1 MLASL
6 TAFLCNWWVIALGTA
21 ALLDVLR
28 RLLRR
33 RHSFHGKHVLI
44 TGGSSGIG
52 KALAAEFLACGARVT
67 LLARTEA
74 KLKEAVADLELP
86 PRKLKPQP
94 THARD
99 PHGGLPQVRYEVASI
114 SDEAALTA
122 AVARAA
128 VKYGPIDV
136 LVANAGTA
144 APGLFLEM
152 PTSTYQQQMDLNYM
166 GTLKSL
172 KAVIPEMVER
182 RRGHV
187 IIVSSAVSA
196 VSFLGY
202 SSYAPTKHALRGLAD
217 ALRNELLGLGIA
229 VQIAYPPDT
238 DTPGYKH
245 ENETKPPEVR
255 PHDTLP
261 GAAADHVESQP
272 PPPVCRLSRWCRL
285 TSSRL
290 RASRAALSAPQ
301 RRGKTTAHAT
311 PHHHQQRE
319 LRHARRRATTTCTAP
334 TSVRT
339 CSSPAT
345 LASRRAGSPS
355 SR

>member
-6 TAFLCNWWVIALGTA
+6 TAFLCNWWVVALGTA

-33 RHSFHGKHVLI
+33 RHSFHDKHVLI

-74 KLKEAVADLELP
+74 TLIQAVADLELP
-86 PRKLKPQP
+86 SRKVKAQP
-94 THARD
+94 THTHV
-99 PHGGLPQVRYEVASI
+99 PHSGLPQVRYEVASI
-114 SDEAALTA
+114 ADEAALTA

-255 PHDTLP
+255 PRVTLP
-261 GAAADHVESQP
+261 RAVAARAWNLNPLHAFADSRDGAV
-272 PPPVCRLSRWCRL
+272 
-285 TSSRL
+285 
-290 RASRAALSAPQ
+290 
-301 RRGKTTAHAT
+301 
-311 PHHHQQRE
+311 
-319 LRHARRRATTTCTAP
+319 
-334 TSVRT
+334 
-339 CSSPAT
+339 
-345 LASRRAGSPS
+345 
-355 SR
+355 